1 LPSFP
6 KLTLRQPV
14 KTRAALVKD
23 GIAVSSAMIL
33 HKINYRKM
41 KFMIQAGGILG
52 ALAVALGAFGAHAL
66 KTMLEASGRSET
78 FETAVKYQFYHALA
92 MVLVGLLMQRAGAE
106 AVKLL
111 GWSGNAFAVG
121 VIIFSGSLYA
131 ICFTGIT
138 KFGATAP
145 IGGLA
150 LIAGWILLILA
161 AGKLA

>member
-1 LPSFP
+1 
-6 KLTLRQPV
+6 
-14 KTRAALVKD
+14 
-23 GIAVSSAMIL
+23 
-33 HKINYRKM
+33 
-41 KFMIQAGGILG
+41 MIQAGGILG

-66 KTMLEASGRSET
+66 KGMLEASGRSET

-92 MVLVGLLMQRAGAE
+92 LVLVGILMQRAGAD

-145 IGGLA
+145 IGGVA
-150 LIAGWILLILA
+150 LIVGWVLLIMA
-161 AGKLA
+161 AGKL

>member
-1 LPSFP
+1 
-6 KLTLRQPV
+6 
-14 KTRAALVKD
+14 
-23 GIAVSSAMIL
+23 
-33 HKINYRKM
+33 M
-41 KFMIQAGGILG
+41 KFMIQVGGILG

-66 KTMLEASGRSET
+66 KAMLETSGRLET

-92 MVLVGLLMQRAGAE
+92 MVLVGILMQRAGEDA
-106 AVKLL
+106 AKLL

-145 IGGLA
+145 IGGLL

>member
-1 LPSFP
+1 
-6 KLTLRQPV
+6 
-14 KTRAALVKD
+14 
-23 GIAVSSAMIL
+23 
-33 HKINYRKM
+33 M

-52 ALAVALGAFGAHAL
+52 ALAVAFGAHAL
-66 KTMLEASGRSET
+66 KGMLEASGRSET

-92 MVLVGLLMQRAGAE
+92 MVLVGLLMQRAGQD
-106 AVKLL
+106 AVRLL
-111 GWSGNAFAVG
+111 GWSGNAFAIG

-150 LIAGWILLILA
+150 LIAGWVLLILA
-161 AGKLA
+161 AGKIAA

>member
-1 LPSFP
+1 
-6 KLTLRQPV
+6 
-14 KTRAALVKD
+14 
-23 GIAVSSAMIL
+23 
-33 HKINYRKM
+33 
-41 KFMIQAGGILG
+41 MIQAGGILG

-66 KTMLEASGRSET
+66 KGMLEASGRMET

-92 MVLVGLLMQRAGAE
+92 MVLVGILMQRAGTTD
-106 AVKLL
+106 AVRLL
-111 GWSGNAFAVG
+111 GWSGNAFAFG

-150 LIAGWILLILA
+150 LIAGWILLIVA
-161 AGKLA
+161 AGKLV

>member
-1 LPSFP
+1 
-6 KLTLRQPV
+6 
-14 KTRAALVKD
+14 
-23 GIAVSSAMIL
+23 
-33 HKINYRKM
+33 M

-66 KTMLEASGRSET
+66 KGMLEASGRMET

-92 MVLVGLLMQRAGAE
+92 MVLVGILMQRAGE
-106 AVKLL
+106 DAVKWL

-145 IGGLA
+145 IGGLL
-150 LIAGWILLILA
+150 LIAGWILLIMA

>member
-1 LPSFP
+1 
-6 KLTLRQPV
+6 
-14 KTRAALVKD
+14 
-23 GIAVSSAMIL
+23 
-33 HKINYRKM
+33 M

-66 KTMLEASGRSET
+66 KGILEASGRSDT

-92 MVLVGLLMQRAGAE
+92 MILVGLLMQRAGGDAIR
-106 AVKLL
+106 LL
-111 GWSGNAFAVG
+111 GWSGNAFAIG

-145 IGGLA
+145 IGGVA
-150 LIAGWILLILA
+150 FIVGWVLLIIA

>member
-1 LPSFP
+1 
-6 KLTLRQPV
+6 
-14 KTRAALVKD
+14 
-23 GIAVSSAMIL
+23 
-33 HKINYRKM
+33 M

-66 KTMLEASGRSET
+66 KGMLEASGRLET

-92 MVLVGLLMQRAGAE
+92 MVLVGILMQRAGSPAAGAD
-106 AVKLL
+106 AVRLL
-111 GWSGNAFAVG
+111 GWSGNAFAIG

-150 LIAGWILLILA
+150 LIAGWILLIMA
-161 AGKLA
+161 AGKLS